1 MKYYCKCCDYF
12 TERKSNFIKHNET
25 IKHKMLSK
33 SYPKVAKCYPNVIQ
47 NSEKVAKSSKM
58 LSKSYPKVAK
68 SSKKVA
74 KCYPKVIQNSEKVAK
89 SSNEEKK
96 YPCKYCGKEF
106 KYRSGVSKH
115 IKYSCKQNKDEDI
128 KELAR
133 LLNEV
138 NEQNRILS
146 KQNNDNQVEI
156 EKMQKQISK
165 LTKKLQIQKLEHVV
179 NNTTNENSNNTVNYT
194 INNYIDTDYSHL
206 TERDYVKCIKD
217 CNHCVKTLIEKVHF
231 NKKKPENMNIYIP
244 SMKDKYIMVY
254 KNNSWDIQ
262 DRKEVLKELYD
273 RNEWTLEAWY
283 DEYKDKYPEI
293 IMSFERYLQ
302 NKEEDDIVNQ
312 VKEKILMELY
322 NKRDLV
328 LDNKNYIIGQTNNQ
342 DI

>member
-1 MKYYCKCCDYF
+1 MKYYCKCCEYF

-58 LSKSYPKVAK
+58 LS
-68 SSKKVA
+68 
-74 KCYPKVIQNSEKVAK
+74 K

-146 KQNNDNQVEI
+146 KQNNDNQLEI

-179 NNTTNENSNNTVNYT
+179 NNTTTENSNNTVNYT

-262 DRKEVLKELYD
+262 DRKEVLKDLYD

-328 LDNKNYIIGQTNNQ
+328 LDNKNYIIGQTNDQ
-342 DI
+342 DV